1 MTNEQIAQYPFKYY
15 SLSLCLREASS
26 ILTSLVRSEDDQLN
40 TASPNWEMKSEAQAD
55 ARGITKWQ
63 NYDPAMDC
71 KKPKHWANAVFIKTA
86 LGWLHLCCAKEL
98 GLERLPDTYVQPT
111 EQEIMAIYAERK
123 HELGLIVNY
132 QQRLSTAKS
141 VATKKANAELIA
153 GEKAIQKAT
162 RAAQKLAMTPEE
174 ILDKKVA
181 RAERRAEKRLKEALL
196 VSIQGENMGG
206 KLGGKLLPSNPV
218 SP

>member
-1 MTNEQIAQYPFKYY
+1 MTNEEIEKHPFKHYSINRTLFQAAY
-15 SLSLCLREASS
+15 SLRSLMS
-26 ILTSLVRSEDDQLN
+26 SEDYQIN
-40 TASPNWEMKSEAQAD
+40 SASPNWEMRSEAQAE
-55 ARGITKWQ
+55 AKGITQWQ
-63 NYDPAMDC
+63 CYDREIYC
-71 KKPKHWANAVFIKTA
+71 KLPMHHSRSIFVKTS
-86 LGWLHLCCAKEL
+86 LGWMNLCCAKEL

-111 EQEIMAIYAERK
+111 EQEIMAIYVERK

-141 VATKKANAELIA
+141 VATRKANAEKIA

-181 RAERRAEKRLKEALL
+181 RAERAAEKRLKMSLL
-196 VSIQGENMGG
+196 AT
-206 KLGGKLLPSNPV
+206 L
-218 SP
+218 

>member
-40 TASPNWEMKSEAQAD
+40 TASPSWEMKSEAQAD

-86 LGWLHLCCAKEL
+86 LGWLYLCCAKEL
-98 GLERLPDTYVQPT
+98 GLERLPDTYVRPSD
-111 EQEIMAIYAERK
+111 EQIMAIYADKK

-141 VATKKANAELIA
+141 VATRKANAEKVAKAKALKVA
-153 GEKAIQKAT
+153 EKVAIKA
-162 RAAQKLAMTPEE
+162 ALTPQE
-174 ILDKKVA
+174 ILDKKIA
-181 RAERRAEKRLKEALL
+181 RAERRAEKVLKEALL

-206 KLGGKLLPSNPV
+206 KLGGKLLPSNLV

>member
-181 RAERRAEKRLKEALL
+181 RAERRAEKLLKEALIK
-196 VSIQGENMGG
+196 SI
-206 KLGGKLLPSNPV
+206 
-218 SP
+218 

>member
-153 GEKAIQKAT
+153 GEKALKVADKAT
-162 RAAQKLAMTPEE
+162 KKATMTPEE
-174 ILDKKVA
+174 VNDKKVA
-181 RAERRAEKRLKEALL
+181 RAERRAEKLLKEALIK
-196 VSIQGENMGG
+196 SI
-206 KLGGKLLPSNPV
+206 
-218 SP
+218 